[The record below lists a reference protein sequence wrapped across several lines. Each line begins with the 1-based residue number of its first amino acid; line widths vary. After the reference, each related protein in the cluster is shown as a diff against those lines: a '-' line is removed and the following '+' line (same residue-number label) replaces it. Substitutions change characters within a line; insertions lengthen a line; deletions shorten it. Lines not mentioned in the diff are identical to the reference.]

1 MMSSHHHLTSGGW
14 IIAILVAVLI
24 LGLVVVA
31 VVWTNRKRSDRRGGG
46 STGAPS
52 AREILDRRLA
62 SGEIKTDQYVELRGL
77 SRRPPS
83 HPRRATDPSID
94 TPAPLSPDPPT
105 A

>member
-1 MMSSHHHLTSGGW
+1 MMSSYDHMSSGGW
-14 IIAILVAVLI
+14 IISILVAVLI

-31 VVWTNRKRSDRRGGG
+31 VVWTRRKLTDRQGGG

-62 SGEIKTDQYVELRGL
+62 DGEIKTDQYVELRGL

-83 HPRRATDPSID
+83 PPRRATDPSID